1 VSVSSFFNEST
12 EQSKVKTE
20 IVAKY
25 FVAWAKVVIAS
36 TKQRDGKIGYVDL
49 FAGPGRYQDG
59 TKSTP
64 LLILEEAIKEPNLRK
79 MIVTAFSDAD
89 PENVQSLKNAIN
101 TLPNIN
107 TLKNKPQV
115 YTEIVN
121 DKVAVIFNSIKLIPS
136 LTFLDPWGYKGLS
149 TQLINSVIKDWGCD
163 CIVFFNY
170 NRINMGLGNDL
181 VKEHMNALFG
191 IERAATLR
199 TELTSSVT
207 PPERE
212 RKILKALSDSLK
224 DLGGDFVLPFRFRG
238 EQGER
243 ISHHLVFVT
252 KHIKGYNIMKD
263 IMANASS
270 NHYQGV
276 PSFEYSPIE
285 EIQPHLFLP
294 DSPIDYLKRDI
305 SHIFAGKS
313 ISVIELYNKHN
324 VGTNYIKKNYKQAL
338 MQLEQEGKVLT
349 NPTYDKRKKNTLAD
363 IVQVTFPSKEIR

>member
-1 VSVSSFFNEST
+1 
-12 EQSKVKTE
+12 
-20 IVAKY
+20 
-25 FVAWAKVVIAS
+25 
-36 TKQRDGKIGYVDL
+36 
-49 FAGPGRYQDG
+49 
-59 TKSTP
+59 
-64 LLILEEAIKEPNLRK
+64 

-121 DKVAVIFNSIKLIPS
+121 DKVAEIFNSIKLIPS

-170 NRINMGLGNDL
+170 NRINMGLSNDL
-181 VKEHMNALFG
+181 VKEHMDALFG
-191 IERAATLR
+191 KERAATLR
-199 TELTSSVT
+199 TELTSSLT

-212 RKILKALSDSLK
+212 KKILKALSDSLK

-285 EIQPHLFLP
+285 EIRPHLFLP
-294 DSPIDYLKRDI
+294 DSPIDNLKRDI
-305 SHIFAGKS
+305 SRIFVGKS

-338 MQLEQEGKVLT
+338 MQLEQEGKVLM
-349 NPTYDKRKKNTLAD
+349 NPTSDRRKKNTLAD
-363 IVQVTFPSKEIR
+363 NVKVTFPSKEIR